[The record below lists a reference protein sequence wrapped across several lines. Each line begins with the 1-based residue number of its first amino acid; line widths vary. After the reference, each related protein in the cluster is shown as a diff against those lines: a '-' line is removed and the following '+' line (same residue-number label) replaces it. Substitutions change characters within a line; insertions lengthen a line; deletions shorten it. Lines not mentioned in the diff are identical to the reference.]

1 MYTPSDETPR
11 GGWRW
16 IGAALV
22 ALAVPAALAGIAA
35 SAAPGTIADA
45 DADAAA
51 AAAAPRPAPAGGGYQ
66 IRCWQYG
73 RLLFE
78 ENRVTLPADAA
89 RYGIKMAG
97 TDRRNKPIYVADTRN
112 ATCLIRSAVESPPWP
127 MERPGPKTID

>member
-1 MYTPSDETPR
+1 MYTPSDEIPR
-11 GGWRW
+11 SGWRW

-35 SAAPGTIADA
+35 SAAPGTIA

-127 MERPGPKTID
+127 MERPGPKKID